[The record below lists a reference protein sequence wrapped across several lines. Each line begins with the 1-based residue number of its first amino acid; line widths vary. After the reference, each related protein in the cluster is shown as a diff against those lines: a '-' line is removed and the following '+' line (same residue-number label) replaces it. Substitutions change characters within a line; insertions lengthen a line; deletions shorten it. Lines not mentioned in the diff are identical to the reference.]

1 MKVWRLTPEQRGR
14 RMLRMWVIWV
24 VASAVIGVAIGF
36 RAGARVAVI
45 AGLAI
50 GLCAFAINALQGDA
64 LVSAFWSMAAAGGG
78 LVAGGL
84 LGGAVMVML
93 GGRDSGA

>member
-1 MKVWRLTPEQRGR
+1 
-14 RMLRMWVIWV
+14 MLRMWVIWV

-50 GLCAFAINALQGDA
+50 GACAFTINALQGDA
-64 LVSAFWSMAAAGGG
+64 LVSAFWSMMAAGGG

-84 LGGAVMVML
+84 LGAAVIAVL
-93 GGRDSGA
+93 GGRDA